1 MLFNKE
7 EIVNTKYMSSIA
19 NLLNEIYRRFDESS
33 VNNFIFVDEI
43 INTSSIFNEIKNG
56 IIYID
61 DLLNAFVAKEN
72 VNLLINE
79 IGIVDKNIYEMMMY
93 NNFKD
98 HRMESFFAGLV
109 SCFNYLFKKI
119 IEEVLDT
126 RSRNDYSSDFLNLMK
141 KLDQLDSKRKKVKE
155 SNNLKDRM
163 VILEEKVNKF
173 INQNEQNM
181 ELFDKKVEEF
191 LLKRKLAYDDSISSI
206 IANFKNSINEFQ
218 NEYEN
223 DLKVKVDNL
232 KVNYERNKNELKTLL
247 GDVEAYKSMTSEMT
261 ENEISKHYSTKAK
274 WEKITYW
281 GATSISILII
291 LVSIGLAWYGL
302 DSYYQNYVSVN
313 QCTKLRDYQD
323 CIEKLELIRNVSK
336 DYAFYY
342 LIMRLIFSILL
353 FLTVIYTS
361 RIAIRAYSHW
371 RHSENMHLKL
381 ASLRPFI
388 SRLEPDEQSQ
398 IHKDLVPD
406 YFGKDAGIVDGQNEK
421 FKDLP
426 ANVSAVAMKAIE
438 QISGGSSSGK
448 AENNSKKDNEV

>member
-1 MLFNKE
+1 MLFKKE
-7 EIVNTKYMSSIA
+7 ELDKIKYMNGLA
-19 NLLNEIYRRFDESS
+19 NHLNEVYRRVEKEGI
-33 VNNFIFVDEI
+33 NNFIFYDDI
-43 INTSSIFNEIKNG
+43 INSSVVFDEIKNG

-61 DLLNAFVAKEN
+61 DLL
-72 VNLLINE
+72 VNFIPVEKVDLLVNE
-79 IGIVDKNIYEMMMY
+79 INIIDKNIYEMMMY
-93 NNFKD
+93 DQIQGNLFQ
-98 HRMESFFAGLV
+98 SFFSGLV

-119 IEEVLDT
+119 TGEVLNT
-126 RSRNDYSSDFLNLMK
+126 RSRTDYSGDFLNLME
-141 KLDQLDSKRKKVKE
+141 KLNQLDSKRKRIE
-155 SNNLKDRM
+155 QNNSLKDR
-163 VILEEKVNKF
+163 VVVLEEKINNF
-173 INQNEQNM
+173 INQNTQNM
-181 ELFDKKVEEF
+181 EIFDKKIEEF
-191 LLKRKLAYDDSISSI
+191 LLSRKLAYDDSISSI
-206 IANFKNSINEFQ
+206 IAKFKNGIFEFQ

-232 KVNYERNKNELKTLL
+232 KANYENNKNELDTLL
-247 GDVEAYKSMTSEMT
+247 GAFEKHKSLLSKKT

-281 GATSISILII
+281 VATFISILII
-291 LVSIGLAWYGL
+291 LVSIGLAWCGL
-302 DSYYQNYVSVN
+302 DSYYQNYVSVS
-313 QCTKLRDYQD
+313 QCTELRDYKD
-323 CIEKLELIRNVSK
+323 CIEKLELIRNASK

-388 SRLEPDEQSQ
+388 NSLKPDEQSQ

-438 QISGGSSSGK
+438 QIGGGSSEGK
-448 AENNSKKDNEV
+448 DAKKGESN